1 MTVHQPGLSARTMHK
16 KIPVRRSRLAAA
28 SLWSGRIAVPVLVIG
43 ALLHRL
49 ELVSTPQFLVV
60 LTLGF
65 LLGALA
71 AAAAVLALVSLWT
84 RGGTGWARALR
95 GLLYGLIALLP
106 VFAGLYGFWRYPLLA
121 DVSTDIEAPPVLPPA
136 GPGIPERS
144 FDTGELQQAAYPD
157 IVSRRFRVA
166 PADLH
171 AAARRVAEQS
181 GWIITAELPP
191 GMPDEPT
198 RFQAEAV
205 SLLFAFRDDVSVRIL
220 PDPVGSRL
228 DIRSASR
235 FAEHDLGANARRIRG
250 FLEDL
255 DAVLLAAFGAVEAID
270 DDEDVPE
277 LPPLDPNAPREED
290 DGPPPLPSTKPE
302 DGGDPALSATDGPA
316 TGGEAGGIAP
326 LPDDI
331 SEIYQDDPAPGAAQQ

>member
-1 MTVHQPGLSARTMHK
+1 MHK

-95 GLLYGLIALLP
+95 SLLYGLIALLP

-205 SLLFAFRDDVSVRIL
+205 SLLFAFRDDVS
-220 PDPVGSRL
+220 
-228 DIRSASR
+228 
-235 FAEHDLGANARRIRG
+235 HDLGANARRIRG